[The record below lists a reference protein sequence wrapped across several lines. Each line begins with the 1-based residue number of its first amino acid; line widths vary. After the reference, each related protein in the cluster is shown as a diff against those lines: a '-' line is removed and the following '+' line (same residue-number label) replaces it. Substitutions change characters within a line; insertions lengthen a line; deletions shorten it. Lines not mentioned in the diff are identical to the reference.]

1 MRILNKILP
10 ESFLD
15 ALNQRRL
22 RKKFSGLLI
31 GKRCFVSD
39 SSFGKTVNVSSDVT
53 LLSTEVGDYTY
64 IGPGCVMSNVKIG
77 RYCSIAPQVYIG
89 LGTHPS
95 RKFVSTHPI
104 FYLNRLSLGW
114 SIADRDYLSEFS
126 PTDVGNDVWIGLRAA
141 IRDGVTI
148 GDGAIIGAGA
158 VIVKDVPPYTIWGGV
173 PARQIRERFSR
184 VEIDFLLT
192 FRWWEKDE
200 NWIRRNFRRLHD
212 ISELM
217 KDEEVTCLEGEN

>member
-1 MRILNKILP
+1 MRIIRKLIP
-10 ESFLD
+10 DSFLD
-15 ALNQRRL
+15 KLNQRRL
-22 RKKFSGLLI
+22 RKKYPGLLI
-31 GKRCFVSD
+31 GRHCFVAD
-39 SSFGKTVNVSSDVT
+39 SNFGKNVNISSEVT
-53 LLSTEVGDYTY
+53 LLSSEIGDYTY

-104 FYLNRLSLGW
+104 FYLNRPSLGW

-126 PTDVGNDVWIGLRAA
+126 PTVVGNDVWIGLRVA

-184 VEIDFLLT
+184 EEIDFLLT
-192 FRWWEKDE
+192 LRWWEKDE
-200 NWIRRNFRRLHD
+200 AWIRKNFRSLHD
-212 ISELM
+212 ISTLM
-217 KDEEVTCLEGEN
+217 EECI